1 MIDVGQTVGN
11 YNITAKLGEGGMG
24 TVFLAQHPVIGS
36 KVALKAIHPEYA
48 RSPEVVSR
56 FVNEAR
62 AVNQIGHDHIIDIH
76 DFGTTP
82 SGDFYFIMEYLN
94 GEMLSDQRG
103 RQVVFPPAR
112 ALNIVAQVA
121 DALAASHERGVIHR
135 DLKPDNIFLITRD
148 ANPDFV
154 KVLDFGLAKLTTA
167 SGTVPTY
174 TTDAGIV
181 MGTPYYMSPE
191 QCEGRAELDHRSD
204 VYSLGVILF
213 EMLTG
218 QVPFA
223 GEGYG
228 EVMTKHI
235 SLPPPAARKF
245 VPDLPIAL
253 DAILSRALAKDPDAR
268 FQTMAEFRDVLLS
281 TESTLSPPPES
292 VAGTVA
298 GTIAGTVERDLERDP
313 SGPLAAGVSTAVPDA
328 SVSHQYVHQHVGE
341 LGEAIDNRPKRNRGG
356 LFFLGGAAAL
366 AIVVLAN
373 AGVRGQATQLFARTA
388 APKRPATVRV
398 NFSSDP
404 AGATVSRSDGA
415 VLGVTPLSAEIPY
428 SDKPVDYRLAKDGYS
443 AKVSSFVPNLP
454 SPVFVLLERIEQPAP
469 VPAAPRVATSA
480 ASTAAARPLSPV
492 PTAAG
497 ARASRESH
505 HRLSAERLRDLVDD
519 GDDVMPPSTQ

>member
-1 MIDVGQTVGN
+1 MIDLGQTVGN

-62 AVNQIGHDHIIDIH
+62 AVNQIGHDHIVDIH

-82 SGDFYFIMEYLN
+82 AGDFYFIMEHLN

-103 RQVVFPPAR
+103 RQLVFSPAR
-112 ALNIVAQVA
+112 ALHIAAQIA

-148 ANPDFV
+148 GNPDFV
-154 KVLDFGLAKLTTA
+154 KVLDFGLAKLTTV
-167 SGTVPTY
+167 SGTVPAY

-218 QVPFA
+218 HVPFA

-245 VPDLPIAL
+245 VPDLPLAL
-253 DAILSRALAKDPDAR
+253 EAVLSRALAKAPDAR
-268 FQTMAEFRDVLLS
+268 FQTMAEFREVLLS
-281 TESTLSPPPES
+281 IESAISPPPGAL
-292 VAGTVA
+292 AGAAVDH
-298 GTIAGTVERDLERDP
+298 ELERAP
-313 SGPLAAGVSTAVPDA
+313 SGPLGAAVSTTAMPEA
-328 SVSHQYVHQHVGE
+328 SISHQSVHLHVGE
-341 LGEAIDNRPKRNRGG
+341 LGEATDLRPRRSRAG

-366 AIVVLAN
+366 ALVVAAS
-373 AGVRGQATQLFARTA
+373 AGMRGQATRLFARTA

-428 SDKPVDYRLAKDGYS
+428 SDKPVDYRLTKEGYN

-454 SPVFVLLERIEQPAP
+454 SPVFVLLERTEQVAPSPASP
-469 VPAAPRVATSA
+469 NV
-480 ASTAAARPLSPV
+480 ASTAAARPLAEV
-492 PTAAG
+492 PASSR
-497 ARASRESH
+497 ARASRESRH
-505 HRLSAERLRDLVDD
+505 HLSVERLPAERLRDLIDD

>member
-11 YNITAKLGEGGMG
+11 YTITARLGEGGMG

-82 SGDFYFIMEYLN
+82 AGDFYFIMEYLN

-103 RQVVFPPAR
+103 RQIVFSPAR

-148 ANPDFV
+148 GKPDFV
-154 KVLDFGLAKLTTA
+154 KVLDFGLAKLTTV
-167 SGTVPTY
+167 SGAVPAY
-174 TTDAGIV
+174 TTGAGIV

-235 SLPPPAARKF
+235 SLPPPAVRKF
-245 VPDLPIAL
+245 VPELPVVL

-268 FQTMAEFRDVLLS
+268 FQTMAEFREVLLS
-281 TESTLSPPPES
+281 TESALAPPPAP
-292 VAGTVA
+292 VA
-298 GTIAGTVERDLERDP
+298 ERERAP
-313 SGPLAAGVSTAVPDA
+313 SGALPLGAALSTPRPAA
-328 SVSHQYVHQHVGE
+328 FSSAQHVGE
-341 LGEAIDNRPKRNRGG
+341 VGEAVDIRPGRRRGG
-356 LFFLGGAAAL
+356 LFVLGAAAAL
-366 AIVVLAN
+366 TAVALAN
-373 AGVRGQATQLFARTA
+373 GGVRGQGTQLLARTA

-404 AGATVSRSDGA
+404 AGASVSRSDGV
-415 VLGVTPLSAEIPY
+415 VLGVTPLSVEIPY
-428 SDKPVDYRLAKDGYS
+428 SDKPVDYRLQKEGYNS
-443 AKVSSFVPNLP
+443 KVSSFVPNLP
-454 SPVFVLLERIEQPAP
+454 SPVFVLLERTEPPAP
-469 VPAAPRVATSA
+469 PAAPSAVLSA
-480 ASTAAARPLSPV
+480 ASTVGARPP
-492 PTAAG
+492 AAPAR
-497 ARASRESH
+497 ARASRESRQ
-505 HRLSAERLRDLVDD
+505 RLSAERYRDLVDD

>member
-11 YNITAKLGEGGMG
+11 YNITARLGEGGMG
-24 TVFLAQHPVIGS
+24 TVFLAEHPVIGS
-36 KVALKAIHPEYA
+36 KVALKAIHPYYA
-48 RSPEVVSR
+48 RSPEIVSR

-76 DFGTTP
+76 DFGSTP
-82 SGDFYFIMEYLN
+82 DGDFYFIMEYLN

-103 RQVVFPPAR
+103 RQIVFAPAR
-112 ALNIVAQVA
+112 ALNIVAQIA
-121 DALAASHERGVIHR
+121 DALAASHEEGVIHR

-148 ANPDFV
+148 GRPDFV
-154 KVLDFGLAKLTTA
+154 KVLDFGLAKLTHA
-167 SGTVPTY
+167 SGAVPAY

-191 QCEGRAELDHRSD
+191 QCEGRAELDHRTD
-204 VYSLGVILF
+204 VYSLGIILF

-235 SLPPPAARKF
+235 SLPPPAARRF

-253 DAILSRALAKDPDAR
+253 EAILSRALAKDPDAR
-268 FQTMAEFRDVLLS
+268 FQTMAEFREVLLS
-281 TESTLSPPPES
+281 TESALWPPPAP
-292 VAGTVA
+292 VVD
-298 GTIAGTVERDLERDP
+298 RDLERDP
-313 SGPLAAGVSTAVPDA
+313 TGPLPLGAAVSTPPPTF
-328 SVSHQYVHQHVGE
+328 SFQQHVGE
-341 LGEAIDNRPKRNRGG
+341 VGEASELRPGRSHRG
-356 LFFLGGAAAL
+356 LLFLGAAAAL
-366 AIVVLAN
+366 ALVAVAN
-373 AGVRGQATQLFARTA
+373 GGVRGQATQFFARTA

-404 AGATVSRSDGA
+404 AGATVSRSDGS

-428 SDKPVDYRLAKDGYS
+428 SDKPVDYRLDKEGYS
-443 AKVSSFVPNLP
+443 SKVTSLVPNLP
-454 SPVFVLLERIEQPAP
+454 SPVFVLLERLPEP
-469 VPAAPRVATSA
+469 VPAAPSA
-480 ASTAAARPLSPV
+480 ASSVASSVSPSVTDRPFTAVPSPAR
-492 PTAAG
+492 
-497 ARASRESH
+497 ARASREKN

>member
-24 TVFLAQHPVIGS
+24 TVFLAEHPVIGS
-36 KVALKAIHPEYA
+36 RVALKAIHPEYA

-82 SGDFYFIMEYLN
+82 AGDFYFIMEYLN

-103 RQVVFPPAR
+103 RQVVFSPAR
-112 ALNIVAQVA
+112 ALNIVAQIA

-148 ANPDFV
+148 GRPDFV
-154 KVLDFGLAKLTTA
+154 KVLDFGLAKLTTL
-167 SGTVPTY
+167 SGAVPAY
-174 TTDAGIV
+174 TTDAGII

-191 QCEGRAELDHRSD
+191 QCEGRAELDHRTD

-223 GEGYG
+223 GEGFG

-235 SLPPPAARKF
+235 SLPPPAARRF

-253 DAILSRALAKDPDAR
+253 EAILSRALAKDPGAR
-268 FQTMAEFRDVLLS
+268 FQTMTEFREVLLS
-281 TESTLSPPPES
+281 TESALAPPPAP
-292 VAGTVA
+292 VT
-298 GTIAGTVERDLERDP
+298 ERDP
-313 SGPLAAGVSTAVPDA
+313 SGPLPLGAAIFTPMPLTLSF
-328 SVSHQYVHQHVGE
+328 QQHVGE
-341 LGEAIDNRPKRNRGG
+341 VGEATHVRPRRSRGSL
-356 LFFLGGAAAL
+356 LFLGAAAVV
-366 AIVVLAN
+366 AIVAVSNGGL
-373 AGVRGQATQLFARTA
+373 RGQATQLFARSA

-404 AGATVSRSDGA
+404 AGAVVSRSDGTA
-415 VLGVTPLSAEIPY
+415 LGVTPLSAEIPY
-428 SDKPVDYRLAKDGYS
+428 SDKPVDYRLQKEGYS
-443 AKVSSFVPNLP
+443 SKVSSFVPNLP
-454 SPVFVLLERIEQPAP
+454 SPVFVLLERLPPPAP
-469 VPAAPRVATSA
+469 SPAAPSVAL
-480 ASTAAARPLSPV
+480 TAAAQPVSSVPSP
-492 PTAAG
+492 TR
-497 ARASRESH
+497 ARASRESR
-505 HRLSAERLRDLVDD
+505 HRLSAERFRDLVDD

>member
-11 YNITAKLGEGGMG
+11 YTVTAKLGEGGMG
-24 TVFLAQHPVIGS
+24 TVFLAEHPVIGS
-36 KVALKAIHPEYA
+36 RVALKAIHPEYA

-82 SGDFYFIMEYLN
+82 AGDFYFIMEYLS

-103 RQVVFPPAR
+103 RQVVFSAAR
-112 ALNIVAQVA
+112 ALNIVAQIA
-121 DALAASHERGVIHR
+121 DALSASHERGVIHR
-135 DLKPDNIFLITRD
+135 DLKPDNVFLITRD
-148 ANPDFV
+148 GRPDFV

-167 SGTVPTY
+167 SGAVPAY

-213 EMLTG
+213 ELLTG

-235 SLPPPAARKF
+235 SLPAPSARRF
-245 VPDLPIAL
+245 VPGLPIAL

-268 FQTMAEFRDVLLS
+268 FQTMAELREVLLS
-281 TESTLSPPPES
+281 TESALSPPPTPVIERD
-292 VAGTVA
+292 
-298 GTIAGTVERDLERDP
+298 VERALERDP
-313 SGPLAAGVSTAVPDA
+313 SGPLLLGGASSTPTPPAF
-328 SVSHQYVHQHVGE
+328 SFQQHVGE
-341 LGEAIDNRPKRNRGG
+341 VGEAVDIRPRRSRGG
-356 LFFLGGAAAL
+356 LFVLGAAAAL
-366 AIVVLAN
+366 AAVALAN
-373 AGVRGQATQLFARTA
+373 SGVRGQATQLLARTA
-388 APKRPATVRV
+388 APERPAIVRV

-404 AGATVSRSDGA
+404 AGATVSRSDGS
-415 VLGVTPLSAEIPY
+415 VLGVTPLSVEIPY
-428 SDKPVDYRLAKDGYS
+428 SDKPVDYCLQKDGYS
-443 AKVSSFVPNLP
+443 PKVSSFVPNLP
-454 SPVFVLLERIEQPAP
+454 SPVFVLLERIPPPAP
-469 VPAAPRVATSA
+469 PPADPATSV
-480 ASTAAARPLSPV
+480 ASSLAARPPTGV
-492 PTAAG
+492 PG
-497 ARASRESH
+497 PARARAPRESR
-505 HRLSAERLRDLVDD
+505 HRFSAERLRELVDD

>member
-11 YNITAKLGEGGMG
+11 YDITAKLGEGGMG

-48 RSPEVVSR
+48 RSPEVVAR

-76 DFGTTP
+76 DFGNTP
-82 SGDFYFIMEYLN
+82 AGDFYFIMEYLN

-103 RQVVFPPAR
+103 RQVVFSPAR
-112 ALNIVAQVA
+112 ALHIVAQIA

-148 ANPDFV
+148 AKPDFV
-154 KVLDFGLAKLTTA
+154 KVLDFGLAKLTGA
-167 SGTVPTY
+167 SGAVPAY

-253 DAILSRALAKDPDAR
+253 EAILSRALAKDPDAR
-268 FQTMAEFRDVLLS
+268 FQTMAEFREVVLS
-281 TESTLSPPPES
+281 TESALSPPP
-292 VAGTVA
+292 GP
-298 GTIAGTVERDLERDP
+298 IAERGP
-313 SGPLAAGVSTAVPDA
+313 SGPLALGAAISPPTHTAA
-328 SVSHQYVHQHVGE
+328 FSFQQHVGE
-341 LGEAIDNRPKRNRGG
+341 LGEASVVPPRRSSGR
-356 LFFLGGAAAL
+356 LLFLGAAAAL
-366 AIVVLAN
+366 AVIALAN
-373 AGVRGQATQLFARTA
+373 GGVRGQATQLFARNT

-404 AGATVSRSDGA
+404 AGATVSRSDGT

-428 SDKPVDYRLAKDGYS
+428 SDRPVDYRLQKEGYAS
-443 AKVSSFVPNLP
+443 KVSSFVPNLP
-454 SPVFVLLERIEQPAP
+454 SPVFVLLERLEPPTPTP
-469 VPAAPRVATSA
+469 VAASVAAPDLAPNIV
-480 ASTAAARPLSPV
+480 ARPPTDVPSP
-492 PTAAG
+492 AR
-497 ARASRESH
+497 ARASRERRQ
-505 HRLSAERLRDLVDD
+505 RLSAERLRDLVDD

>member
-24 TVFLAQHPVIGS
+24 TVFLAEHPVIGS
-36 KVALKAIHPEYA
+36 KVALKAIHPYYA
-48 RSPEVVSR
+48 RTPEIVSR

-82 SGDFYFIMEYLN
+82 AGDFYFIMEYLN
-94 GEMLSDQRG
+94 GEMLSDRKG
-103 RQVVFPPAR
+103 RQIAFSPAR

-121 DALAASHERGVIHR
+121 DALAASHEEGVIHR

-148 ANPDFV
+148 GNPDFV
-154 KVLDFGLAKLTTA
+154 KVLDFGLAKLTHG
-167 SGTVPTY
+167 SGAVPAY

-235 SLPPPAARKF
+235 SLPPPAARSF

-253 DAILSRALAKDPDAR
+253 EAILSRALAKDPDAR
-268 FQTMAEFRDVLLS
+268 FQTMAEFREVLLS
-281 TESTLSPPPES
+281 TESALSPPPAARRLPS
-292 VAGTVA
+292 RSRPRPSPGQSQPRVQLFTAPGR
-298 GTIAGTVERDLERDP
+298 GRRGLGIAAHAVERSWSAP
-313 SGPLAAGVSTAVPDA
+313 PAAAT
-328 SVSHQYVHQHVGE
+328 
-341 LGEAIDNRPKRNRGG
+341 
-356 LFFLGGAAAL
+356 AAL
-366 AIVVLAN
+366 AGVVALRSRN
-373 AGVRGQATQLFARTA
+373 GGVRGHATQLLARTA

-404 AGATVSRSDGA
+404 TGAIVSRSDGA
-415 VLGVTPLSAEIPY
+415 VLGVTPLSVEIPY
-428 SDKPVDYRLAKDGYS
+428 SDTPVDYRLDKEGYAS
-443 AKVSSFVPNLP
+443 KVSSFVPNLP
-454 SPVFVLLERIEQPAP
+454 SPVFVLLERIRPAG
-469 VPAAPRVATSA
+469 ARGCRRRAPLRRRRPPS
-480 ASTAAARPLSPV
+480 AARPLAGV
-492 PTAAG
+492 AAPAR
-497 ARASRESH
+497 ARASRESR

>member
-11 YNITAKLGEGGMG
+11 YTITAKLGEGGMG
-24 TVFLAQHPVIGS
+24 TVFLAEHPVIGS
-36 KVALKAIHPEYA
+36 KVALKAIHPYYA

-82 SGDFYFIMEYLN
+82 AGDFYFIMEYLN

-103 RQVVFPPAR
+103 RQVLFSPAR
-112 ALNIVAQVA
+112 ALSIAAQIA

-148 ANPDFV
+148 GKPDFV
-154 KVLDFGLAKLTTA
+154 KVLDFGLAKLTSTNGA
-167 SGTVPTY
+167 VPVY

-191 QCEGRAELDHRSD
+191 QCQGRAELDHRTD

-218 QVPFA
+218 RVPFA

-235 SLPPPAARKF
+235 SLPPPPARRF
-245 VPDLPIAL
+245 VPDLPVAIE
-253 DAILSRALAKDPDAR
+253 AILSRALAKDPGAR
-268 FQTMAEFRDVLLS
+268 FQTMTEFRELLLS
-281 TESTLSPPPES
+281 TESSLSPPLAAFLEH
-292 VAGTVA
+292 
-298 GTIAGTVERDLERDP
+298 DLERELGREP
-313 SGPLAAGVSTAVPDA
+313 SGPLPLGTSTSTPMP
-328 SVSHQYVHQHVGE
+328 SELTFQQHLGEVGE
-341 LGEAIDNRPKRNRGG
+341 VGDLRPSRSRGG
-356 LFFLGGAAAL
+356 LLFLGAAAAL
-366 AIVVLAN
+366 TVVALSN
-373 AGVRGQATQLFARTA
+373 GGVRGQASQLFARSA
-388 APKRPATVRV
+388 APKRPTTVRV

-404 AGATVSRSDGA
+404 AGATVSRNDGA

-428 SDKPVDYRLAKDGYS
+428 SDRPVDYRLQKEGYTP
-443 AKVSSFVPNLP
+443 KVSSFIPNLP
-454 SPVFVLLERIEQPAP
+454 SPVFVLLERIEGPAP
-469 VPAAPRVATSA
+469 PPAARSVAPTLPD
-480 ASTAAARPLSPV
+480 RPLSEAPSPARV
-492 PTAAG
+492 KAA
-497 ARASRESH
+497 REGR
-505 HRLSAERLRDLVDD
+505 HRLSAERRRDLLDD
-519 GDDVMPPSTQ
+519 GDDVMPPSTE

>member
-24 TVFLAQHPVIGS
+24 TVFLAEHPVIGS
-36 KVALKAIHPEYA
+36 RVALKAIHPEYA

-82 SGDFYFIMEYLN
+82 AGDFYFIMEYLA
-94 GEMLSDQRG
+94 GEMLSDRRG
-103 RQVVFPPAR
+103 RQVALSPTR
-112 ALNIVAQVA
+112 ALHIVAQIA

-148 ANPDFV
+148 GKPDFV
-154 KVLDFGLAKLTTA
+154 KVLDFGLAKLTGT
-167 SGTVPTY
+167 SGAVPAY

-213 EMLTG
+213 EMVTG

-228 EVMTKHI
+228 EVLTKHI
-235 SLPPPAARKF
+235 SLPPPPARRL
-245 VPDLPIAL
+245 VPGLPIAL
-253 DAILSRALAKDPDAR
+253 DAILSRALAKDPEAR
-268 FQTMAEFRDVLLS
+268 YQTMAEFRQVLLS
-281 TESTLSPPPES
+281 TESALSPPPAP
-292 VAGTVA
+292 VG
-298 GTIAGTVERDLERDP
+298 ERDLGRAP
-313 SGPLAAGVSTAVPDA
+313 SGSVALGAALSAPEPPAFTF
-328 SVSHQYVHQHVGE
+328 QQHVGE
-341 LGEAIDNRPKRNRGG
+341 IGEASAVRPRRSRGG
-356 LFFLGGAAAL
+356 LLFLGAAAAL
-366 AIVVLAN
+366 AVVALAN
-373 AGVRGQATQLFARTA
+373 GGVRGQATQPLARGA
-388 APKRPATVRV
+388 APNRPATVRV

-404 AGATVSRSDGA
+404 AGATVSNDDGA

-428 SDKPVDYRLAKDGYS
+428 GDSPVDYRLQKEGYV

-454 SPVFVLLERIEQPAP
+454 SPVFVLLERIEPPAP
-469 VPAAPRVATSA
+469 PAVVAPADAPGVASGL
-480 ASTAAARPLSPV
+480 AARPLTGVLSP
-492 PTAAG
+492 
-497 ARASRESH
+497 ARARAARESR
-505 HRLSAERLRDLVDD
+505 HRLSAQRLRDLVDD

>member
-11 YNITAKLGEGGMG
+11 YTITAKLGEGGMG
-24 TVFLAQHPVIGS
+24 TVFLAEHPVIGS
-36 KVALKAIHPEYA
+36 RVALKAIHPEYA

-82 SGDFYFIMEYLN
+82 AGDFYFIMEYLS

-103 RQVVFPPAR
+103 RQVAFSPGR
-112 ALNIVAQVA
+112 ALHIVAQIA

-148 ANPDFV
+148 GKPDFV
-154 KVLDFGLAKLTTA
+154 KVLDFGLAKLTTV
-167 SGTVPTY
+167 SGTVPAY
-174 TTDAGIV
+174 TTDAGII

-191 QCEGRAELDHRSD
+191 QCEGRTELDHRTD

-235 SLPPPAARKF
+235 SLPPPPARKF
-245 VPDLPIAL
+245 VPGLPIAL
-253 DAILSRALAKDPDAR
+253 EAILSRALAKAPDAR
-268 FQTMAEFRDVLLS
+268 FQTMAEFREVLLS
-281 TESTLSPPPES
+281 TESALCPPPAP
-292 VAGTVA
+292 V
-298 GTIAGTVERDLERDP
+298 VERDLERDP
-313 SGPLAAGVSTAVPDA
+313 SGPASLGVAASRPTAPVS
-328 SVSHQYVHQHVGE
+328 SFQQHVGE
-341 LGEAIDNRPKRNRGG
+341 VGEALDVRPRRGRGG
-356 LFFLGGAAAL
+356 LFVLGAAAAL
-366 AIVVLAN
+366 AAVALAN
-373 AGVRGQATQLFARTA
+373 GGVRGQATQLLARTA

-404 AGATVSRSDGA
+404 AGASVSRSDGA
-415 VLGVTPLSAEIPY
+415 LLGVTPLSVEIPY
-428 SDKPVDYRLAKDGYS
+428 SDKPVDYRLDKEGYRS
-443 AKVSSFVPNLP
+443 KVTSLVPNLP
-454 SPVFVLLERIEQPAP
+454 SPVFVLLERLPPTA
-469 VPAAPRVATSA
+469 PAAPGAEASVASSVTTAPLPAVPAVLSSA
-480 ASTAAARPLSPV
+480 R
-492 PTAAG
+492 
-497 ARASRESH
+497 ARASRESR
-505 HRLSAERLRDLVDD
+505 HRISAERLRDLVDD

>member
-11 YNITAKLGEGGMG
+11 YNITDKLGEGGMG

-48 RSPEVVSR
+48 RSPEVVAR

-82 SGDFYFIMEYLN
+82 AGDFYFIMEYLN
-94 GEMLSDQRG
+94 GEMLSDLLSDQRG
-103 RQVVFPPAR
+103 RQVVFSPAR

-148 ANPDFV
+148 TNPDFV
-154 KVLDFGLAKLTTA
+154 KVLDFGLAKLTIA

-191 QCEGRAELDHRSD
+191 QCEGRAELDHRTD

-218 QVPFA
+218 HVPFA

-253 DAILSRALAKDPDAR
+253 EAILSRALAKDPAAR
-268 FQTMAEFRDVLLS
+268 FQTMTEFREVLLS
-281 TESTLSPPPES
+281 TESALSPPPAVSGIVAAS
-292 VAGTVA
+292 VEQLA
-298 GTIAGTVERDLERDP
+298 RDP
-313 SGPLAAGVSTAVPDA
+313 SGPLGAAMPDV

-341 LGEAIDNRPKRNRGG
+341 VGEAVDIPPRRSRVG
-356 LFFLGGAAAL
+356 LFLLGGAAAL
-366 AIVVLAN
+366 AVVVMVN
-373 AGVRGQATQLFARTA
+373 AGVRGQATQLFSRPA
-388 APKRPATVRV
+388 APKRPAAVRV

-428 SDKPVDYRLAKDGYS
+428 SDKPVDYRLAKEGYS

-469 VPAAPRVATSA
+469 SPAAPSVAEGG
-480 ASTAAARPLSPV
+480 ASTAAARPLAGVPSP
-492 PTAAG
+492 PPERAA
-497 ARASRESH
+497 RESRH
-505 HRLSAERLRDLVDD
+505 HLSAERLQDLVDD

>member
-11 YNITAKLGEGGMG
+11 YNITARLGEGGMG

-48 RSPEVVSR
+48 SSPEVVSR

-82 SGDFYFIMEYLN
+82 AGDFYFIMEYLH

-112 ALNIVAQVA
+112 ALNIVAQIA

-148 ANPDFV
+148 GNPDFV
-154 KVLDFGLAKLTTA
+154 KVLDFGLAKLTTV
-167 SGTVPTY
+167 SGAVPAY
-174 TTDAGIV
+174 TTGAGIV

-235 SLPPPAARKF
+235 SLPAPAVRRF
-245 VPDLPIAL
+245 VPDLPVVL
-253 DAILSRALAKDPDAR
+253 DAVLSRALAKDPDAR
-268 FQTMAEFRDVLLS
+268 FQTMAEFREVLLS
-281 TESTLSPPPES
+281 TESALAPPPAP
-292 VAGTVA
+292 V
-298 GTIAGTVERDLERDP
+298 VERDLERAP
-313 SGPLAAGVSTAVPDA
+313 SGPLPLGAAVSTPAFSSA
-328 SVSHQYVHQHVGE
+328 QHVGE
-341 LGEAIDNRPKRNRGG
+341 VGEAVDIRPRRSRGG
-356 LFFLGGAAAL
+356 LLVLGAAGAL
-366 AIVVLAN
+366 AVVALAN
-373 AGVRGQATQLFARTA
+373 GGVRGQAIQLLARTA

-404 AGATVSRSDGA
+404 AGASVSRSDGA
-415 VLGVTPLSAEIPY
+415 VLGVTPLSVQIPY
-428 SDKPVDYRLAKDGYS
+428 SDKPVDYRLQKDGYS

-454 SPVFVLLERIEQPAP
+454 SPVFVLLERLPPPAP
-469 VPAAPRVATSA
+469 PPAAPSAVTSA
-480 ASTAAARPLSPV
+480 APTVAARPLADV
-492 PTAAG
+492 PTPAH
-497 ARASRESH
+497 ARASRESRQ
-505 HRLSAERLRDLVDD
+505 RLSAERYRDLVDD

>member
-24 TVFLAQHPVIGS
+24 TVFLAEHPVIGS
-36 KVALKAIHPEYA
+36 RVALKAIHPEYA

-82 SGDFYFIMEYLN
+82 AGDFYFIMEYLS

-103 RQVVFPPAR
+103 RQVAFSPTR
-112 ALNIVAQVA
+112 ALHIVAQIA

-148 ANPDFV
+148 GKPDFV
-154 KVLDFGLAKLTTA
+154 KVLDFGLAKLTTVNGA
-167 SGTVPTY
+167 APAY
-174 TTDAGIV
+174 TTDAGVI

-191 QCEGRAELDHRSD
+191 QCEGRMELDHRTD

-235 SLPPPAARKF
+235 SLPPPAARSF
-245 VPDLPIAL
+245 VPGLPIAL
-253 DAILSRALAKDPDAR
+253 EAILSRALAKAPDAR
-268 FQTMAEFRDVLLS
+268 FQTMAEFREVLLS
-281 TESTLSPPPES
+281 TESALSPPPAVIERE
-292 VAGTVA
+292 G
-298 GTIAGTVERDLERDP
+298 ERDLERAP
-313 SGPLAAGVSTAVPDA
+313 SGLASLGVATSRPAPSAV
-328 SVSHQYVHQHVGE
+328 SFQQHVGE
-341 LGEAIDNRPKRNRGG
+341 VGEALDVRPRRGRGG
-356 LFFLGGAAAL
+356 LFVLGAAAAL
-366 AIVVLAN
+366 VVVALAN
-373 AGVRGQATQLFARTA
+373 GGVRGQATQLLARSA
-388 APKRPATVRV
+388 AAKRPATVRV

-404 AGATVSRSDGA
+404 AGASVSRSDGA
-415 VLGVTPLSAEIPY
+415 VLGVTPLSVEIPY
-428 SDKPVDYRLAKDGYS
+428 SDRPVDYRLDKEGYQS
-443 AKVSSFVPNLP
+443 KVTSLVPNLP
-454 SPVFVLLERIEQPAP
+454 SPVFVLLERLPAP
-469 VPAAPRVATSA
+469 PAPAAPGAEQSVASA
-480 ASTAAARPLSPV
+480 ATTPPLPAISSPARAKAARE
-492 PTAAG
+492 
-497 ARASRESH
+497 SR
-505 HRLSAERLRDLVDD
+505 HRVSAERLRDLVDD

>member
-11 YNITAKLGEGGMG
+11 YNVTAKLGEGGMG
-24 TVFLAQHPVIGS
+24 TVFLAEHPVIGS
-36 KVALKAIHPEYA
+36 KVALKAIHPYYA
-48 RSPEVVSR
+48 RTPEIVSR

-76 DFGTTP
+76 DFGSTP
-82 SGDFYFIMEYLN
+82 EGDFYFIMEFLS
-94 GEMLSDQRG
+94 GEMLSDGRG
-103 RQVVFPPAR
+103 RQIALPPAR
-112 ALNIVAQVA
+112 ALNIVAQIA
-121 DALAASHERGVIHR
+121 DALAASHEQGVIHR

-148 ANPDFV
+148 GRPDFV
-154 KVLDFGLAKLTTA
+154 KVLDFGLAKLTGT
-167 SGTVPTY
+167 SGAVPAY

-191 QCEGRAELDHRSD
+191 QCEGRAELDHRTD

-213 EMLTG
+213 ELLTG

-253 DAILSRALAKDPDAR
+253 EAILSRALAKDPAAR
-268 FQTMAEFRDVLLS
+268 FQTMAEFREVLLS
-281 TESTLSPPPES
+281 TESALSPPPP
-292 VAGTVA
+292 A
-298 GTIAGTVERDLERDP
+298 VEREP
-313 SGPLAAGVSTAVPDA
+313 SGPLHAAGFIPAPEA
-328 SVSHQYVHQHVGE
+328 SLDHPHLPQLVGE
-341 LGEAIDNRPKRNRGG
+341 VGEPVDRRPARSRRG
-356 LFFLGGAAAL
+356 LLFLGAAAAL
-366 AIVVLAN
+366 ALVAVAN
-373 AGVRGQATQLFARTA
+373 GGVRGQATQLFARTA

-404 AGATVSRSDGA
+404 AGATVSRSDGS

-428 SDKPVDYRLAKDGYS
+428 SDTPVDYRLSRDGYS
-443 AKVSSFVPNLP
+443 SKVASFVPNLP
-454 SPVFVLLERIEQPAP
+454 SPVFVLLERSEQPAP
-469 VPAAPRVATSA
+469 PPAAAIA
-480 ASTAAARPLSPV
+480 ASSVAPSITPRLLNAVPSPAR
-492 PTAAG
+492 
-497 ARASRESH
+497 ARASRERP
-505 HRLSAERLRDLVDD
+505 HRLSAERLHDLIDD

>member
-24 TVFLAQHPVIGS
+24 TVFLAEHPVIGS
-36 KVALKAIHPEYA
+36 QVALKAIHPEYA
-48 RSPEVVSR
+48 SSPEVVAR

-82 SGDFYFIMEYLN
+82 AGDFYFIMEYLH

-112 ALNIVAQVA
+112 ALNIVAQIA
-121 DALAASHERGVIHR
+121 DALAASHERGVVHR

-148 ANPDFV
+148 GNPDFV
-154 KVLDFGLAKLTTA
+154 KVLDFGLAKLTTV
-167 SGTVPTY
+167 SGAVPTY
-174 TTDAGIV
+174 TTDAGMI

-191 QCEGRAELDHRSD
+191 QCEGRAELDHRTD

-235 SLPPPAARKF
+235 SMPPPAAGRF

-253 DAILSRALAKDPDAR
+253 EAILSRVLAKDPDAR
-268 FQTMAEFRDVLLS
+268 FQTMAEFREVLLS
-281 TESTLSPPPES
+281 TESALTPPPAPVS
-292 VAGTVA
+292 
-298 GTIAGTVERDLERDP
+298 ERNLERDP
-313 SGPLAAGVSTAVPDA
+313 SGPLRLDAATPMPAPPA
-328 SVSHQYVHQHVGE
+328 FTFQQHVGE
-341 LGEAIDNRPKRNRGG
+341 IGEAIDVRPRRSRGG
-356 LFFLGGAAAL
+356 LLVLGGAAAL
-366 AIVVLAN
+366 AVLALAN
-373 AGVRGQATQLFARTA
+373 GGLRGQATRLFARSA
-388 APKRPATVRV
+388 APTRPANVRV

-404 AGATVSRSDGA
+404 AGATVSSSDGSL
-415 VLGVTPLSAEIPY
+415 LGVTPLSVEIPY
-428 SDKPVDYRLAKDGYS
+428 SDRPVDYRLQKEGYVS
-443 AKVSSFVPNLP
+443 KVSSLVPNLP
-454 SPVFVLLERIEQPAP
+454 SPVFVLLERVLPPSPPP
-469 VPAAPRVATSA
+469 VTPPAAPTLADRPLADVPSA
-480 ASTAAARPLSPV
+480 AHT
-492 PTAAG
+492 
-497 ARASRESH
+497 RASREGRR
-505 HRLSAERLRDLVDD
+505 RLSAERLRDLVDD

>member
-11 YNITAKLGEGGMG
+11 YTITAKLGEGGMG
-24 TVFLAQHPVIGS
+24 TVFLAEHPVIGS

-48 RSPEVVSR
+48 RSPEVVAR

-82 SGDFYFIMEYLN
+82 AGDFYFIMEYLS

-103 RQVVFPPAR
+103 RQFVFPPTR
-112 ALNIVAQVA
+112 ALHIVAQVA

-148 ANPDFV
+148 GRPDFV
-154 KVLDFGLAKLTTA
+154 KVLDFGLAKLTSL
-167 SGTVPTY
+167 SGAAPAY
-174 TTDAGIV
+174 TTDAGII

-191 QCEGRAELDHRSD
+191 QCEGRAQLDHRTD

-218 QVPFA
+218 HVPFA
-223 GEGYG
+223 GDGYG

-253 DAILSRALAKDPDAR
+253 EAILSRALAKDPDAR
-268 FQTMAEFRDVLLS
+268 FQTMAEFREVLLS
-281 TESTLSPPPES
+281 TESALSPPPAP
-292 VAGTVA
+292 VA
-298 GTIAGTVERDLERDP
+298 EREP
-313 SGPLAAGVSTAVPDA
+313 SGPLPLDVALSRPTPLAFSF
-328 SVSHQYVHQHVGE
+328 QQHVGE
-341 LGEAIDNRPKRNRGG
+341 VGEAIDIRPRRSRGG
-356 LFFLGGAAAL
+356 LLFLGAAAAL
-366 AIVVLAN
+366 AVVALAN
-373 AGVRGQATQLFARTA
+373 GGVRGQAIQLFARPA

-404 AGATVSRSDGA
+404 AGATVSRDDGA
-415 VLGVTPLSAEIPY
+415 VLGVTPLSAEIRY
-428 SDKPVDYRLAKDGYS
+428 SDKPVDYRLQKEGYRP
-443 AKVSSFVPNLP
+443 KVSSFVPNLP
-454 SPVFVLLERIEQPAP
+454 SPVFVLLERLPPPAP
-469 VPAAPRVATSA
+469 SPAAPSVAPSG
-480 ASTAAARPLSPV
+480 ASTLAAPRPLSSV
-492 PTAAG
+492 PATAR
-497 ARASRESH
+497 ARASRENRQ
-505 HRLSAERLRDLVDD
+505 RLSAERFRDLVDD

>member
-24 TVFLAQHPVIGS
+24 TVFLAEHPVIGS

-82 SGDFYFIMEYLN
+82 GGDFYFIMEYLN

-103 RQVVFPPAR
+103 RQVAFSPAR
-112 ALNIVAQVA
+112 ALHIVAQIA

-148 ANPDFV
+148 GKPDFV
-154 KVLDFGLAKLTTA
+154 KVLDFGLAKLTTV
-167 SGTVPTY
+167 SGAVPAY
-174 TTDAGIV
+174 TTDAGII

-191 QCEGRAELDHRSD
+191 QCEGRTELDHRTD

-245 VPDLPIAL
+245 VPGLPIAL
-253 DAILSRALAKDPDAR
+253 EAILSRALAKDPGAR
-268 FQTMAEFRDVLLS
+268 FQTMAEFREVLLS
-281 TESTLSPPPES
+281 TESALSPPPAPVFERD
-292 VAGTVA
+292 
-298 GTIAGTVERDLERDP
+298 VERALERDP
-313 SGPLAAGVSTAVPDA
+313 SGPASLGVAASRPTPPVFSF
-328 SVSHQYVHQHVGE
+328 QQHVGE
-341 LGEAIDNRPKRNRGG
+341 VGETLDVRPRRGRGG
-356 LFFLGGAAAL
+356 LFVLGAAAAL
-366 AIVVLAN
+366 AVVALAN
-373 AGVRGQATQLFARTA
+373 GGVRGHATQLLARNT
-388 APKRPATVRV
+388 APKKPATVRV

-404 AGATVSRSDGA
+404 TGATVSKSDGSQ
-415 VLGVTPLSAEIPY
+415 LGVTPLSVEIPY
-428 SDKPVDYRLAKDGYS
+428 SDKPVDYRLQKDGYVS
-443 AKVSSFVPNLP
+443 KVSSFVPNLP
-454 SPVFVLLERIEQPAP
+454 SPVFVLLERIEPPASP
-469 VPAAPRVATSA
+469 PVATSGI
-480 ASTAAARPLSPV
+480 ASSIAARPLDGV
-492 PTAAG
+492 PARAR
-497 ARASRESH
+497 ARASRESR
-505 HRLSAERLRDLVDD
+505 HRISAERLRDLVDD

>member
-11 YNITAKLGEGGMG
+11 YNITARLGEGGMG

-82 SGDFYFIMEYLN
+82 AGDFYFIMEYLN

-103 RQVVFPPAR
+103 RQVVFSPAR
-112 ALNIVAQVA
+112 ALNIVAQIA

-148 ANPDFV
+148 GNPDFV
-154 KVLDFGLAKLTTA
+154 KVLDFGLAKLTTV
-167 SGTVPTY
+167 SGAVPAY
-174 TTDAGIV
+174 TTGAGIV

-191 QCEGRAELDHRSD
+191 QCEGRAELDHRTD

-235 SLPPPAARKF
+235 SLPPPAVRRF
-245 VPDLPIAL
+245 VPELPVVL
-253 DAILSRALAKDPDAR
+253 DAILGRALAKDPDAR
-268 FQTMAEFRDVLLS
+268 FQTMAEFREVLLS
-281 TESTLSPPPES
+281 TESALAPPPTP
-292 VAGTVA
+292 VG
-298 GTIAGTVERDLERDP
+298 ERDRERDP
-313 SGPLAAGVSTAVPDA
+313 SGPLPLGAAVSTPTPAA
-328 SVSHQYVHQHVGE
+328 FSFAQHVGE
-341 LGEAIDNRPKRNRGG
+341 VSEAVEIRPRRGRGG
-356 LFFLGGAAAL
+356 LFVLGAVGAL
-366 AIVVLAN
+366 AVVALAN
-373 AGVRGQATQLFARTA
+373 GGVRGQATQLLARTA

-404 AGATVSRSDGA
+404 AGASVSRSDGT
-415 VLGVTPLSAEIPY
+415 VLGVTPLSVEIPY
-428 SDKPVDYRLAKDGYS
+428 SDKPVDYLLQKEGYS
-443 AKVSSFVPNLP
+443 SKVSSFVPNLP
-454 SPVFVLLERIEQPAP
+454 SPVFVLLERIEPPAP
-469 VPAAPRVATSA
+469 PPAAPSAAPSA
-480 ASTAAARPLSPV
+480 ASTVAARPLAGV
-492 PTAAG
+492 PAPAH
-497 ARASRESH
+497 ARASRESRQ
-505 HRLSAERLRDLVDD
+505 RLSAERYRDLVDD

>member
-11 YNITAKLGEGGMG
+11 YIVTAKLGEGGMG

-48 RSPEVVSR
+48 RSPEVVAR

-82 SGDFYFIMEYLN
+82 AGDFYFIMEYLS

-103 RQVVFPPAR
+103 RQVVFSPTR
-112 ALNIVAQVA
+112 ALHIVAQIA

-148 ANPDFV
+148 GRPDFV

-167 SGTVPTY
+167 SGAVPAF
-174 TTDAGIV
+174 TTDAGII

-191 QCEGRAELDHRSD
+191 QCEGRAELDHRTD

-218 QVPFA
+218 HVPFA

-245 VPDLPIAL
+245 VPELPIAL
-253 DAILSRALAKDPDAR
+253 EAILSRALAKDPDAR
-268 FQTMAEFRDVLLS
+268 FQTMAEFREVLLS
-281 TESTLSPPPES
+281 TESALSPPP
-292 VAGTVA
+292 APA
-298 GTIAGTVERDLERDP
+298 AERDP
-313 SGPLAAGVSTAVPDA
+313 SGPLPLDVAISRPTPPAFSF
-328 SVSHQYVHQHVGE
+328 QQHVGE
-341 LGEAIDNRPKRNRGG
+341 VGQAIDIRPRRSRGG
-356 LFFLGGAAAL
+356 LLVLGAAAAL
-366 AIVVLAN
+366 AVVALAS
-373 AGVRGQATQLFARTA
+373 GGLRGQATQLFARTA

-404 AGATVSRSDGA
+404 AGATVSRGDGA
-415 VLGVTPLSAEIPY
+415 VLGVTPLSTEIRY
-428 SDKPVDYRLAKDGYS
+428 SDKPVDYRLQKEGYTP
-443 AKVSSFVPNLP
+443 KVSSFVPNLP
-454 SPVFVLLERIEQPAP
+454 SPVFVLLERLPPPAP
-469 VPAAPRVATSA
+469 SPAAPGVATSV
-480 ASTAAARPLSPV
+480 ASTVAAPRPLASVPSP
-492 PTAAG
+492 AR
-497 ARASRESH
+497 ARASRESRQ
-505 HRLSAERLRDLVDD
+505 RLSTERYRDLVDD